1 MPVAPEVPPVTVSP
15 VINFCCD
22 VIKSLGLVL
31 DKSST
36 RTLAVAL
43 EVPPVIVS
51 PTINFSVDLKLGE
64 YSDISL
70 FDYANRLDIPG
81 DQCLLKNFK
90 IFESFLET

>member
-1 MPVAPEVPPVTVSP
+1 VPLALELPPVTVSP
-15 VINFCCD
+15 VSNFCCD

-51 PTINFSVDLKLGE
+51 PTINLPPELSKT
-64 YSDISL
+64 ISL
-70 FDYANRLDIPG
+70 PLTS
-81 DQCLLKNFK
+81 K
-90 IFESFLET
+90 T

>member
-1 MPVAPEVPPVTVSP
+1 MPLALELPPVIVSP
-15 VINFCCD
+15 VSNFCCD

-51 PTINFSVDLKLGE
+51 PTINLPPELSKI
-64 YSDISL
+64 ISL
-70 FDYANRLDIPG
+70 PLTSNT
-81 DQCLLKNFK
+81 
-90 IFESFLET
+90 LETVSNSKRRLSIDTVRRNSPASRYS